1 MPTARLFAEKGAFTL
16 LTKRILDLNKDKV
29 NIMARISGIDIPKE
43 KRGVIALT
51 YIYGVGK
58 SRAQKILKKADVDE
72 DKKVNEWSDDDTAK
86 IRSAVSELTIEGEL
100 RAENQ
105 INIKRLMDIGSYR
118 GIRHRL
124 GLPLR
129 GQRTKN
135 NSRTRK
141 GKRKTVANKKKV
153 TK

>member
-1 MPTARLFAEKGAFTL
+1 
-16 LTKRILDLNKDKV
+16 
-29 NIMARISGIDIPKE
+29 MARISGIDLPKN
-43 KRGVIALT
+43 KRGEIGLT
-51 YIYGVGK
+51 YIYGIGRSK
-58 SRAQKILKKADVDE
+58 SREILEAAGIDE
-72 DKKVNEWSDDDTAK
+72 NIKVQDWTDDQVQA
-86 IRSAVSELTIEGEL
+86 IRNFISEGITVEGEL
-100 RAENQ
+100 RSETQ
-105 INIKRLMDIGSYR
+105 MNIKRLMDIGCQR
-118 GIRHRL
+118 GIRHRN